1 MGQKANAGL
10 AVVTMEDY
18 SKRSNSVQDVIPM
31 IFGMGAQIPDATV
44 MAFQPPSLPGASST
58 GTLSLYL
65 MNLGGEDVNTMGERA
80 NEFWLL
86 VASVRKSVCCTLP

>member
-1 MGQKANAGL
+1 
-10 AVVTMEDY
+10 
-18 SKRSNSVQDVIPM
+18 
-31 IFGMGAQIPDATV
+31 MGAQIPDATV

-80 NEFWLL
+80 NEFLAACRQ
-86 VASVRKSVCCTLP
+86 ASGNRYAVHYLEHQYSYVSV